1 MKSNDNESIAPPAES
16 TNDDHEEECVIC
28 LEPLSDN
35 FSWGR
40 CTPCQ
45 HCFHKSCWWQWENA
59 HNERVHKSRRRGD
72 IPPGELRPPKCCLC
86 NAVNEKF
93 VDVEGL
99 PVTNPEPFVPPE
111 DEEDGDG
118 SSFFSRIGSMSFN
131 PENLTL
137 ENIQQALR
145 NADIGIPPQ
154 LLNDPNFVR
163 ELSEYSLGLLN
174 GRGGGQGGDDSNAGQ
189 RGMGALNPSGIF
201 QRMFGGGDGS
211 AAAAPSN
218 NAQSN
223 TNNDNVG
230 PPFNELRQGTPVVT
244 QNLVSSPGLNGRQG
258 QIVRLDSSNG
268 RYLVRLRPTAAGA
281 TETTVAMKPE
291 NILQMARVKVHGLQ
305 SQPQLNGSDGQILS
319 YSTERDRYV
328 VRVAYI
334 DQEVL
339 RSLPPQM
346 QLEVSLHPRETR
358 DISVSSNNIRIAV
371 GTHVRLEGLVQG
383 VQWNGRYGR
392 VTKWIDGGEGGV
404 GRYEVRLS
412 RQHAVQV
419 RPQNVRL

>member
-1 MKSNDNESIAPPAES
+1 M
-16 TNDDHEEECVIC
+16 
-28 LEPLSDN
+28 
-35 FSWGR
+35 
-40 CTPCQ
+40 
-45 HCFHKSCWWQWENA
+45 
-59 HNERVHKSRRRGD
+59 
-72 IPPGELRPPKCCLC
+72 
-86 NAVNEKF
+86 
-93 VDVEGL
+93 DVEGL

-111 DEEDGDG
+111 DEDEDGDG
-118 SSFFSRIGSMSFN
+118 SFFSRMGSMSFN

-137 ENIQQALR
+137 ENIQQAIR

-163 ELSEYSLGLLN
+163 ELSEYSMGLLN
-174 GRGGGQGGDDSNAGQ
+174 GRGGGQGGDDSDPVQ
-189 RGMGALNPSGIF
+189 RGMEALNPSGMF
-201 QRMFGGGDGS
+201 QRMFGGGNGDGDGS
-211 AAAAPSN
+211 AAAAPNN

-244 QNLVSSPGLNGRQG
+244 QNLVSSPELNGRQG
-258 QIVRLDSSNG
+258 TIVRLDSSNG
-268 RYLVRLRPTAAGA
+268 RYLVILRATATGA
-281 TETTVAMKPE
+281 PEARVAMKPE
-291 NILQMARVKVHGLQ
+291 NILQMVRVKVHGLQ
-305 SQPQLNGSDGQILS
+305 SQPQLNGSDGQIIS
-319 YSTERDRYV
+319 YSSERDRYV

-339 RSLPPQM
+339 RSLPPEM

-383 VQWNGRYGR
+383 AQWNGRYGR
-392 VTKWIDGGEGGV
+392 VTKWIVGV

>member
-1 MKSNDNESIAPPAES
+1 MKKNDDESTAPPAAS
-16 TNDDHEEECVIC
+16 TNAQEEECVIC

-40 CTPCQ
+40 CTPCR
-45 HCFHKSCWWQWENA
+45 HAFHKSCWWQWENA
-59 HNERVHKSRRRGD
+59 HNERVHKSRRRGE

-86 NAVNEKF
+86 NAVNDTF

-99 PVTNPEPFVPPE
+99 PVTNPEPFVPSE
-111 DEEDGDG
+111 DENNEEDG
-118 SSFFSRIGSMSFN
+118 SSFFSRMGSMSFN
-131 PENLTL
+131 PESLTL
-137 ENIQQALR
+137 ENIQQAIR

-154 LLNDPNFVR
+154 LVNDPIFLR

-174 GRGGGQGGDDSNAGQ
+174 GGGGQGGDDSDAVQ
-189 RGMGALNPSGIF
+189 RGMDALNPSGIF
-201 QRMFGGGDGS
+201 QRMFGGVDGS
-211 AAAAPSN
+211 AAAAAAPYN

-223 TNNDNVG
+223 TNNDDVG

-244 QNLVSSPGLNGRQG
+244 QNLTNGPNGRQG
-258 QIVRLDSSNG
+258 TIVRLDSSNG
-268 RYLVRLRPTAAGA
+268 RYLVRLRPTATGV
-281 TETTVAMKPE
+281 ETTVAIKPE
-291 NILQMARVKVHGLQ
+291 NVLQMVRVKVHGLQ
-305 SQPQLNGSDGQILS
+305 SQPQLNGSDGQIIS
-319 YSTERDRYV
+319 YSSERDRYV

-339 RSLPPQM
+339 RSLPPHM

-371 GTHVRLEGLVQG
+371 GTPVRLDGLVQG